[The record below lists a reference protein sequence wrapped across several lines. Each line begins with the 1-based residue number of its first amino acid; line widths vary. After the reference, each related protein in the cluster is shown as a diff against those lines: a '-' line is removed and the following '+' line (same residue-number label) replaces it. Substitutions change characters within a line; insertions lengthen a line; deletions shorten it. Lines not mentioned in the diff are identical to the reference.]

1 MRTGAY
7 DLARCA
13 CAVLEFVAEERQ
25 LCECLRHVWS
35 VHFCNSAFRFV
46 NAEEMVAPWDGVCL
60 DIDVKI
66 DDLDSSDADEDDDD
80 DD

>member
-1 MRTGAY
+1 MC
-7 DLARCA
+7 ARVHMTLH
-13 CAVLEFVAEERQ
+13 AVRVPCSSLS
-25 LCECLRHVWS
+25 LKNG
-35 VHFCNSAFRFV
+35 NSANACVTSGQCIFRFV
-46 NAEEMVAPWDGVCL
+46 NAEEMVAPWDGICF